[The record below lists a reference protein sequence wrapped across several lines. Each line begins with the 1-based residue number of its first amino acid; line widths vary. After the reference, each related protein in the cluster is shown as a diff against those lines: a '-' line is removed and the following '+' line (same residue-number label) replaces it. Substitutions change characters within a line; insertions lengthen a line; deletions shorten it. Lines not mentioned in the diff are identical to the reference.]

1 MKIARLI
8 TTILM
13 ASTLIASQESPGT
26 QSERVVLDTPEVISL
41 KLSPLM
47 QPVSENVNKP
57 ISGPFTTETKIKFSL
72 VATNTTL
79 IPLVVKKW
87 DPFEQNRPRLL
98 RDNQE
103 VAYRAGLMDRL
114 KSKDNDTGDVI
125 SMALITLEPNR
136 EKIIEYLDLSNWYEP
151 LEPGHYVL
159 STQHRF
165 IQGGKWVDAA
175 SITFE
180 VERKKQSRD
189 GP

>member
-1 MKIARLI
+1 MKIASLI
-8 TTILM
+8 LTM
-13 ASTLIASQESPGT
+13 LIGSAFITGQESQGT
-26 QSERVVLDTPEVISL
+26 HAERVVLNTPEVISL

-47 QPVSENVNKP
+47 KPVSKGVNKP
-57 ISGPFTTETKIKFSL
+57 LSGPFTTDTTIKFSL

-79 IPLVVKKW
+79 MPLVVKQW
-87 DPFEQNRPRLL
+87 DSFEQNRPRLL

-114 KSKDNDTGDVI
+114 KIKDNDTGDVI
-125 SMALITLEPNR
+125 SMALITLEPNK
-136 EKIIEYLDLSNWYEP
+136 EKIVEYLDLSHWYEP
-151 LEPGHYVL
+151 LEPGHYIL

-175 SITFE
+175 SVTFE

-189 GP
+189 L

>member
-1 MKIARLI
+1 MKIASLI
-8 TTILM
+8 ITMLIGS
-13 ASTLIASQESPGT
+13 AFIASQESQGT
-26 QSERVVLDTPEVISL
+26 QAERVVLDTPEVISL

-47 QPVSENVNKP
+47 QPVSEGVNKP
-57 ISGPFTTETKIKFSL
+57 LSGPFTTETKIKFSL

-125 SMALITLEPNR
+125 SLALITLEPNR
-136 EKIIEYLDLSNWYEP
+136 EKIVEYLDLNNWYEP

-175 SITFE
+175 SVTFE

-189 GP
+189 GL

>member
-1 MKIARLI
+1 MAMKIASLI
-8 TTILM
+8 ITMLL
-13 ASTLIASQESPGT
+13 ASAFIASQEI
-26 QSERVVLDTPEVISL
+26 QSTPADRIVLDTPEVISL

-47 QPVSENVNKP
+47 RRVSAGVSKP
-57 ISGPFTTETKIKFSL
+57 LSGPFSTETTIKFSL

-87 DPFEQNRPRLL
+87 DSFVQNRPRLL

-103 VAYRAGLMDRL
+103 VAYRPGLMDRL

-125 SMALITLEPNR
+125 SMTLVTLEPNR
-136 EKIIEYLDLSNWYEP
+136 EKIVEYLDLSHWYEP

-165 IQGGKWVDAA
+165 TQGGKWVDAA
-175 SITFE
+175 SVTFE
-180 VERKKQSRD
+180 VERKK
-189 GP
+189 